1 MKVSEILAGS
11 TKAYPSIEIVPPL
24 RGITKDELLESIA
37 PFMEFSPKYI
47 NVTSHRDEFEYRE
60 EADGSFSRH
69 LLRNRINETTV
80 CAAIMSKYDV
90 EVVPHLICGGST
102 KEEIE
107 SKLDNLEFL
116 GINNIVALRGDSMT
130 GEKRFTPTPG
140 GYSFASELVEGIRS
154 YQGSAGYKRK
164 RGMDSSTS
172 LGMTEGGNGMTE
184 GGNGKTERGN
194 GMTEKELGR
203 GKRLAE
209 ERFFCI
215 GVGAYPEKH
224 FEAANIETDIL
235 NLKRKVDAGADY
247 IITQMFFDN
256 KVYYDFVE
264 KCRAAGI
271 TVPIVPGLKPLS
283 TARQISVLPEAF
295 SLDIPL
301 ELTGE
306 IEKHRNDK
314 EAVYR
319 IGTEWCTM
327 QCKDL
332 LKHGVPAVHFYTMG
346 KSRNITDI
354 LRECF

>member
-1 MKVSEILAGS
+1 MKISEILANS

-60 EADGSFSRH
+60 EADGTFSKH
-69 LLRNRINETTV
+69 LIRNRISETTV
-80 CAAIMSKYDV
+80 CAAIMSRYNV
-90 EVVPHLICGGST
+90 EVVPHLICGGNT

-107 SKLDNLEFL
+107 SRLDNLAFL

-140 GYSFASELVEGIRS
+140 GYRYASELVEGIRS
-154 YQGSAGYKRK
+154 YQGSNSYRRS
-164 RGMDSSTS
+164 RGLETDD
-172 LGMTEGGNGMTE
+172 
-184 GGNGKTERGN
+184 RY
-194 GMTEKELGR
+194 
-203 GKRLAE
+203 
-209 ERFFCI
+209 FCI

-224 FEAANIETDIL
+224 FEAANLETDIL
-235 NLKRKVDAGADY
+235 NLKKKIDAGADY

-256 KVYYDFVE
+256 KVYYSFVE

-271 TVPIVPGLKPLS
+271 TVPIIPGLKPLS
-283 TARQISVLPEAF
+283 TARQVSLLPESF
-295 SLDIPL
+295 SLDIPI
-301 ELTGE
+301 ELTQE
-306 IEKHRNDK
+306 IEKAKNDK
-314 EAVYR
+314 AAVYR
-319 IGTEWCTM
+319 IGTEWCAM

-332 LKHGVPAVHFYTMG
+332 LKNGVPAVHFYTMG
-346 KSRNITDI
+346 KSDNITDI

>member
-1 MKVSEILAGS
+1 MKVSEILASS

-60 EADGSFSRH
+60 EADGTFSRH
-69 LLRNRINETTV
+69 LLRNRISETTV

-102 KEEIE
+102 IEEIE
-107 SKLDNLEFL
+107 SKLDNMAFL
-116 GINNIVALRGDSMT
+116 GINNIVALRGDSMA

-140 GYSFASELVEGIRS
+140 GYRYASELVEGIRS
-154 YQGSAGYKRK
+154 YQGSNSYRRS
-164 RGMDSSTS
+164 RGLEADD
-172 LGMTEGGNGMTE
+172 
-184 GGNGKTERGN
+184 
-194 GMTEKELGR
+194 
-203 GKRLAE
+203 
-209 ERFFCI
+209 RFFCI

-235 NLKRKVDAGADY
+235 NLKKKVDAGADY

-256 KVYYDFVE
+256 NIYYDFVE

-271 TVPIVPGLKPLS
+271 DVPIIPGLKPIS

-301 ELTGE
+301 ELTLE
-306 IEKHRNDK
+306 IEKFKDDK
-314 EAVYR
+314 QAVYQ
-319 IGTEWCTM
+319 IGTEWCAA

-332 LKHGVPAVHFYTMG
+332 LKNNVPAVHFYTMG

>member
-24 RGITKDELLESIA
+24 RGVTKNELLESIA

-47 NVTSHRDEFEYRE
+47 NVTSHRDEFEYRQ

-69 LLRNRINETTV
+69 LVRNRINETTV
-80 CAAIMSKYDV
+80 CAAIMSRYDV
-90 EVVPHLICGGST
+90 AVIPHLICGGST
-102 KEEIE
+102 KEEID
-107 SKLDNLEFL
+107 SKLDNLAFL
-116 GINNIVALRGDSMT
+116 GIDNLVALRGDSLS

-140 GYSFASELVEGIRS
+140 GYSYASELVEAIR
-154 YQGSAGYKRK
+154 R
-164 RGMDSSTS
+164 RDSSTS
-172 LGMTEGGNGMTE
+172 LGMTGERKGMTD
-184 GGNGKTERGN
+184 
-194 GMTEKELGR
+194 GR
-203 GKRLAE
+203 
-209 ERFFCI
+209 FCI

-224 FEAANIETDIL
+224 FEAANLETDIM
-235 NLKRKVDAGADY
+235 NLKKKVDAGADY
-247 IITQMFFDN
+247 IVTQMFFDN
-256 KVYYDFVE
+256 QVFYDFVE

-271 TVPIVPGLKPLS
+271 SAPIIPGLKPLS

-301 ELTGE
+301 ELTQE
-306 IEKHRNDK
+306 IEKHSNDK

-319 IGTEWCTM
+319 IGTEWCAM

-332 LKHGVPAVHFYTMG
+332 IRHGVPAVHFYTMG

>member
-1 MKVSEILAGS
+1 MKISQILSES
-11 TKAYPSIEIVPPL
+11 TKAYPSLEIVPPL
-24 RGITKDELLESIA
+24 RGMTKDELLESIA

-60 EADGSFSRH
+60 EADGTFSRH
-69 LLRNRINETTV
+69 LLRNRISETTV
-80 CAAIMSKYDV
+80 CAAIMSRYDV
-90 EVVPHLICGGST
+90 EVVPHLICGGNT

-107 SKLDNLEFL
+107 SRLDNLAFL

-140 GYSFASELVEGIRS
+140 GYSYASELVEGIRS
-154 YQGSAGYKRK
+154 YQGSNSYRRS
-164 RGMDSSTS
+164 RGLEADD
-172 LGMTEGGNGMTE
+172 
-184 GGNGKTERGN
+184 RY
-194 GMTEKELGR
+194 
-203 GKRLAE
+203 
-209 ERFFCI
+209 FCI

-235 NLKRKVDAGADY
+235 NLKKKVDAGADY

-256 KVYYDFVE
+256 QVYYDFVDR
-264 KCRAAGI
+264 CRAAGI
-271 TVPIVPGLKPLS
+271 DVPIIPGLKPLS
-283 TARQISVLPEAF
+283 TARQVSLLPESF
-295 SLDIPL
+295 SLDIPV
-301 ELTGE
+301 ELTRE
-306 IEKHRNDK
+306 IEKVKNDK

-332 LKHGVPAVHFYTMG
+332 LAHGVPAVHFYTMG
-346 KSRNITDI
+346 KSRNIVDI

>member
-11 TKAYPSIEIVPPL
+11 SKAYPSIEIVPPL
-24 RGITKDELLESIA
+24 RGITKEELLESIA

-60 EADGSFSRH
+60 EADGTFSRH
-69 LLRNRINETTV
+69 LLRNRISETTV

-102 KEEIE
+102 VEEIE
-107 SKLDNLEFL
+107 SKLDNMAFL
-116 GINNIVALRGDSMT
+116 GINNIVALRGDSMA

-140 GYSFASELVEGIRS
+140 GYRYASELVEGIRS
-154 YQGSAGYKRK
+154 YHGSNSYRRS
-164 RGMDSSTS
+164 RGLEADD
-172 LGMTEGGNGMTE
+172 
-184 GGNGKTERGN
+184 
-194 GMTEKELGR
+194 
-203 GKRLAE
+203 
-209 ERFFCI
+209 RFFCI

-235 NLKRKVDAGADY
+235 NLKKKVDAGADY

-256 KVYYDFVE
+256 KVYYNFAAR
-264 KCRAAGI
+264 CRAAGI
-271 TVPIVPGLKPLS
+271 NVPIIPGLKPIS

-301 ELTGE
+301 ELTQE
-306 IEKHRNDK
+306 IEKHKNDK
-314 EAVYR
+314 DAVYR
-319 IGTEWCTM
+319 IGTEWCTE

-332 LKHGVPAVHFYTMG
+332 LKNNVPAVHFYTMG

>member
-1 MKVSEILAGS
+1 MKVSDILAGS

-60 EADGSFSRH
+60 EADGSYSRH
-69 LLRNRINETTV
+69 LVRNRISETTV
-80 CAAIMSKYDV
+80 CAAIMSRYDV

-107 SKLDNLEFL
+107 SRLDNLEFL
-116 GINNIVALRGDSMT
+116 GISNIVALRGDSMT

-140 GYSFASELVEGIRS
+140 GYRYASELVEGIRK
-154 YQGSAGYKRK
+154 YQGSAVYKRK

-172 LGMTEGGNGMTE
+172 FGMTGTGNERTGKGEGMT
-184 GGNGKTERGN
+184 GKGQ
-194 GMTEKELGR
+194 GI
-203 GKRLAE
+203 AE

-235 NLKRKVDAGADY
+235 NLKKKVDAGADY

-256 KVYYDFVE
+256 KVYYDFVD

-271 TVPIVPGLKPLS
+271 TVPIIPGLKPLS
-283 TARQISVLPEAF
+283 TARQVSLLPESF
-295 SLDIPL
+295 SLDIPV
-301 ELTGE
+301 ELTEE
-306 IEKHRNDK
+306 IGRHSYDK

-346 KSRNITDI
+346 KSKNITDI